1 MPDRPLRV
9 MADTNVLISGVIFPR
24 AAYEFLQ
31 HTLRGDFTLVLSEQI
46 LAEVQHWM
54 ETKATHLQRAAMTV
68 FLEEVACEVV
78 PDPTRT
84 EVEQHI
90 QLVRDP
96 KDVPI
101 ALAAIQAGVDYLVSN
116 DQDLIAQ
123 DETTSTLRRWLSP
136 IPVVAFLR
144 DVMGW
149 TSEELEA
156 VRYRT
161 WAEID

>member
-1 MPDRPLRV
+1 MPDGPLRV
-9 MADTNVLISGVIFPR
+9 MADTNVLVSGVIFPR

-31 HTLRGDFTLVLSEQI
+31 HALRGDFTLVLSEQI

-68 FLEEVACEVV
+68 FLEEVVCEVV

-90 QLVRDP
+90 QLVRDQ

-101 ALAAIQAGVDYLVSN
+101 ALAAIHAGVDYLVSN

-123 DETTSTLRRWLSP
+123 DETTSMLRQWLSP
-136 IPVVAFLR
+136 MSVVAFLR
-144 DVMGW
+144 EVMGW
-149 TSEELEA
+149 SPEELEA
-156 VRYRT
+156 VRHRT
-161 WAEID
+161 WEEI